1 MQPTADLTSTPRRP
15 LDVEDYIDIVRRHR
29 SWIAGPAFAALVIS
43 VVVAFF
49 WPDSYVSLGAI
60 RVVPPQVPERFV
72 PSNVNVE
79 MSQHINSMAQ
89 GILSRTMLTNI
100 VQTHGLYRREL
111 SRRPMEDI
119 IELMRRK
126 IRIGNVL
133 DVQAHGRGTTSA
145 FTIAF
150 EYENRYL
157 AQKVTSDLMSRFI
170 TENLRVRANQSRET
184 TQFLKEQWEAAKK
197 RLEELE
203 NKRTQFRLQNAGR
216 LPDDLQANLQ
226 TLRTLEM
233 QLASTNETIS
243 RIGQEKLLMESQIRI
258 YQDQLN
264 SLGSASEQLGASVK
278 SERLVQL
285 ERQILGLQT
294 TLSSL
299 RERYRDSYPDVKR
312 MESQIE
318 VLKKLRDDLLKQPDP
333 KKPETP
339 EASAGAKPNP
349 VAVRGGRELEA
360 AIARL
365 QSTIQ
370 AKDLEL
376 EERQKEQ
383 AQLKSTIKGYN
394 SRIEARPVMEQEY
407 ADLMRDYNL
416 AKARYDD
423 LNMKMS
429 QSEIATDL
437 ENRNQSETLEV
448 LDPASLPE
456 TPTKPNRWLIVGI
469 GLSLGIMLGGA
480 IAGGRE
486 VKDTSLKNLKDA
498 RAYTNLPVLGT
509 VPLLENDLVV
519 RRKRRLAWLA
529 WSAACM
535 LGILAMTSSIYY
547 YYASKT

>member
-1 MQPTADLTSTPRRP
+1 MQPTQDLISTPRRP

-29 SWIAGPAFAALVIS
+29 GWMVGPSFAALVIS

-49 WPDSYVSLGAI
+49 WPDSYVSSGAI
-60 RVVPPQVPERFV
+60 RVVPPQVPERYV
-72 PSNVNVE
+72 PSNVNME

-100 VQTHGLYRREL
+100 IQTHGLYRQEL
-111 SRRPMEDI
+111 SRNPMEDI
-119 IELMRRK
+119 IELMKRR
-126 IRIGNVL
+126 IRIGSVL
-133 DVQAHGRGTTSA
+133 DVQARGRGTMSA
-145 FTIAF
+145 FAISF
-150 EYENRYL
+150 EYDNRYL

-170 TENLRVRANQSRET
+170 TENLRTRSNQSRET
-184 TQFLKEQWEAAKK
+184 TQFLKEQWQAAKK

-203 NKRTQFRLQNAGR
+203 GKRTQFRLQNAGR
-216 LPDDLQANLQ
+216 LPDELQANLQ
-226 TLRTLEM
+226 TLRSLEA
-233 QLASTNETIS
+233 QLASVNETIS

-258 YQDQLN
+258 FQDQIA
-264 SLGSASEQLGASVK
+264 SLGSAGEQLGASVK
-278 SERLVQL
+278 NERLVQM
-285 ERQILGLQT
+285 EREILGLQT
-294 TLSSL
+294 ALSGL
-299 RERYRDSYPDVKR
+299 RERYRDNHPDVKR
-312 MESQIE
+312 LQSQIA
-318 VLKKLRDDLLKQPDP
+318 VLKKIRDDLLTEDDR

-339 EASAGAKPNP
+339 AAAKPSSL
-349 VAVRGGRELEA
+349 ALRGARDLEA

-365 QSTIQ
+365 QTQIQ
-370 AKDLEL
+370 ARDMEM

-383 AQLKSTIKGYN
+383 TQLKNTIKGYS
-394 SRIEARPVMEQEY
+394 SRIQASPVMEQEY
-407 ADLMRDYNL
+407 AELTRDFNL

-423 LNMKMS
+423 LNLKTS

-469 GLSLGIMLGGA
+469 GLGMGIMLGVVVAGA
-480 IAGGRE
+480 RE
-486 VKDTSLKNLKDA
+486 VKDASLKSLKDA

-519 RRKRRLAWLA
+519 RRKRRLVWLA

>member
-1 MQPTADLTSTPRRP
+1 MQPTQDLISTPRRP

-29 SWIAGPAFAALVIS
+29 GWMVGPSFAALVIS

-49 WPDSYVSLGAI
+49 WPDSYVSSGAI
-60 RVVPPQVPERFV
+60 RVVPPQVPERYV
-72 PSNVNVE
+72 PSNVNME

-100 VQTHGLYRREL
+100 IQTHGLYRQEL
-111 SRRPMEDI
+111 SRNPMEDI
-119 IELMRRK
+119 IELMKRR
-126 IRIGNVL
+126 IRIGSVL
-133 DVQAHGRGTTSA
+133 DVQAHGRGTMSA
-145 FTIAF
+145 FAISF
-150 EYENRYL
+150 EYDNRYL

-170 TENLRVRANQSRET
+170 TENLRTRANQSRET
-184 TQFLKEQWEAAKK
+184 TQFLKEQWQAAKK

-203 NKRTQFRLQNAGR
+203 GKRTQFRLQNAGR
-216 LPDDLQANLQ
+216 LPDELQANLQ
-226 TLRTLEM
+226 TLRSLEA
-233 QLASTNETIS
+233 QLASINETIS

-258 YQDQLN
+258 FQDQIA
-264 SLGSASEQLGASVK
+264 SLGSAGEQLGASVK
-278 SERLVQL
+278 NERLVQM
-285 ERQILGLQT
+285 EREILALQT
-294 TLSSL
+294 ALSGL
-299 RERYRDSYPDVKR
+299 RERYRDNHPDVKR
-312 MESQIE
+312 LQSQIE
-318 VLKKLRDDLLKQPDP
+318 VLKKIRDDLLTEDDQ
-333 KKPETP
+333 KKPQTP
-339 EASAGAKPNP
+339 AAAKPSSL
-349 VAVRGGRELEA
+349 ALRGARDLEA

-365 QSTIQ
+365 QTQIQ
-370 AKDLEL
+370 ARDMEM

-383 AQLKSTIKGYN
+383 TLLKNTIKGYS
-394 SRIEARPVMEQEY
+394 SRIQASPVMEQEY
-407 ADLMRDYNL
+407 AELTRDFNL

-423 LNMKMS
+423 LNLKMS

-469 GLSLGIMLGGA
+469 GLGMGIMLGVVVAGA
-480 IAGGRE
+480 RE
-486 VKDTSLKNLKDA
+486 VKDASLKSLKDA

>member
-1 MQPTADLTSTPRRP
+1 MQPTQDLISTPRRP

-29 SWIAGPAFAALVIS
+29 GWMVGPSFAALVIS

-49 WPDSYVSLGAI
+49 WPDSYVSSGAI
-60 RVVPPQVPERFV
+60 RVVPPQVPERYV
-72 PSNVNVE
+72 PSNVNME

-100 VQTHGLYRREL
+100 IQTHGLYRQEL
-111 SRRPMEDI
+111 SRNPMEDI
-119 IELMRRK
+119 IELMKRR
-126 IRIGNVL
+126 IRIGSVL
-133 DVQAHGRGTTSA
+133 DVQARGRGTMSA
-145 FTIAF
+145 FAISF
-150 EYENRYL
+150 EYDNRYL

-170 TENLRVRANQSRET
+170 TENLRTRSNQSRET
-184 TQFLKEQWEAAKK
+184 TQFLKEQWQAAKK

-203 NKRTQFRLQNAGR
+203 GKRTQFRLQNAGR
-216 LPDDLQANLQ
+216 LPDELQANLQ
-226 TLRTLEM
+226 TLRSLEA
-233 QLASTNETIS
+233 QLASVNETIS

-258 YQDQLN
+258 FQDQIA
-264 SLGSASEQLGASVK
+264 SLGSAGEQLGASVK
-278 SERLVQL
+278 NERLVQM
-285 ERQILGLQT
+285 EREILGLQT
-294 TLSSL
+294 ALSGL
-299 RERYRDSYPDVKR
+299 RERYRDNHPDVKR
-312 MESQIE
+312 LQSQIA
-318 VLKKLRDDLLKQPDP
+318 VLKKIRDDLLTEDDR

-339 EASAGAKPNP
+339 AAAKPSSL
-349 VAVRGGRELEA
+349 ALRGARDLEA

-365 QSTIQ
+365 QTQIQ
-370 AKDLEL
+370 ARDMEM

-383 AQLKSTIKGYN
+383 TQLKNTIKGYN
-394 SRIEARPVMEQEY
+394 SRIQASPVMEQEY
-407 ADLMRDYNL
+407 AELTRDFNL

-423 LNMKMS
+423 LNLKTS

-469 GLSLGIMLGGA
+469 GLGMGIMLGVVVAGA
-480 IAGGRE
+480 RE
-486 VKDTSLKNLKDA
+486 VKDASLKSLKDA

-519 RRKRRLAWLA
+519 RRKRRLVWLA

>member
-1 MQPTADLTSTPRRP
+1 MQPAQDLISTPRRP

-29 SWIAGPAFAALVIS
+29 GWMVGPSFAALVIS

-49 WPDSYVSLGAI
+49 WPDSYVSSGAI
-60 RVVPPQVPERFV
+60 RVVPPQVPERYV
-72 PSNVNVE
+72 PSNVNME

-100 VQTHGLYRREL
+100 IQTHGLYRQEL
-111 SRRPMEDI
+111 SRNPMEDI
-119 IELMRRK
+119 IELMKRR
-126 IRIGNVL
+126 IRIGSVL
-133 DVQAHGRGTTSA
+133 DVQARGRGTMSA
-145 FTIAF
+145 FAISF
-150 EYENRYL
+150 EYDNRYL

-170 TENLRVRANQSRET
+170 TENLRTRSNQSRET
-184 TQFLKEQWEAAKK
+184 TQFLKEQWQAAKK

-203 NKRTQFRLQNAGR
+203 GKRTQFRLHNAGR
-216 LPDDLQANLQ
+216 LPDELQANLQ
-226 TLRTLEM
+226 TLRSLEA
-233 QLASTNETIS
+233 QLASINETIS

-258 YQDQLN
+258 FQDQIA
-264 SLGSASEQLGASVK
+264 SLGSAGEQLGASVK
-278 SERLVQL
+278 NERLVQM
-285 ERQILGLQT
+285 EREILVLQT
-294 TLSSL
+294 ALSGL
-299 RERYRDSYPDVKR
+299 RERYRDNHPDVKR
-312 MESQIE
+312 LQSQIA
-318 VLKKLRDDLLKQPDP
+318 VLKKIRDDLLTEDVQ

-339 EASAGAKPNP
+339 AAAKPSSL
-349 VAVRGGRELEA
+349 ALRGARDLEA

-365 QSTIQ
+365 QTQIQ
-370 AKDLEL
+370 ARDMEM

-383 AQLKSTIKGYN
+383 TQLKNTIKGYN
-394 SRIEARPVMEQEY
+394 SRIQASPVMEQEY
-407 ADLMRDYNL
+407 AELTRDFNL

-423 LNMKMS
+423 LNLKVS

-469 GLSLGIMLGGA
+469 GLGMGIMLGVVVAGA
-480 IAGGRE
+480 RE
-486 VKDTSLKNLKDA
+486 VKDASLKSLKDA

>member
-1 MQPTADLTSTPRRP
+1 MQPTQAVTSTPRRP
-15 LDVEDYIDIVRRHR
+15 LDVEDYIDIVRRHKG
-29 SWIAGPAFAALVIS
+29 WMAGPAFAALVIS

-49 WPDSYVSLGAI
+49 WPDSYVSMGAI
-60 RVVPPQVPERFV
+60 RVVPPQVPERYV
-72 PSNVNVE
+72 PSNVNME

-89 GILSRTMLTNI
+89 AILSRTMLTNI
-100 VQTHGLYRREL
+100 IQTHGLYRREL

-119 IELMRRK
+119 IEMIRRR
-126 IRIGNVL
+126 IRIGSVL
-133 DVQAHGRGTTSA
+133 EIQARGRGAMSA
-145 FTIAF
+145 FTISF

-157 AQKVTSDLMSRFI
+157 AQRVTSDLMSRFI
-170 TENLRVRANQSRET
+170 SENLSSRANQSRGT

-203 NKRTQFRLQNAGR
+203 SKRTQFRLQNAGR
-216 LPDDLQANLQ
+216 LPDELQANLQ
-226 TLRTLEM
+226 TLRSLEM
-233 QLASTNETIS
+233 QLASINEAIS

-258 YQDQLN
+258 FQDQMA
-264 SLGSASEQLGASVK
+264 SLGSASEQLGANVK
-278 SERLVQL
+278 NERLIQM
-285 ERQILGLQT
+285 EREILGLQT
-294 TLSSL
+294 GLSGL
-299 RERYRDSYPDVKR
+299 RERYRDNHPDVKR
-312 MESQIE
+312 LESQIG
-318 VLKKLRDDLLKQPDP
+318 VLKKIRDDLLKQDEQ

-339 EASAGAKPNP
+339 APGKPSP
-349 VAVRGGRELEA
+349 AVLRGGRSFDA
-360 AIARL
+360 AISRL
-365 QSTIQ
+365 QSQIQ
-370 AKDLEL
+370 AKDMEL

-383 AQLKSTIKGYN
+383 AQLRNTIKGYN
-394 SRIEARPVMEQEY
+394 LRIQASPVMEQEY
-407 ADLMRDYNL
+407 TDLTRDFNL

-423 LNMKMS
+423 LNLKMS

-448 LDPASLPE
+448 LDSASLPE
-456 TPTKPNRWLIVGI
+456 TPTKPNRWLIVGV
-469 GLSLGIMLGGA
+469 GLGLGIMLGVVVAGA
-480 IAGGRE
+480 RE
-486 VKDTSLKNLKDA
+486 VKDASLKNMKDA

>member
-1 MQPTADLTSTPRRP
+1 MQPTQDLISTPRRP

-29 SWIAGPAFAALVIS
+29 GWMVGPSFAALVIS

-49 WPDSYVSLGAI
+49 WPDSYVSSGAI
-60 RVVPPQVPERFV
+60 RVVPPQVPERYV
-72 PSNVNVE
+72 PSNVNME

-100 VQTHGLYRREL
+100 IQTHGLYRQEL
-111 SRRPMEDI
+111 SRNPMEDI
-119 IELMRRK
+119 IELMKRR
-126 IRIGNVL
+126 IRIGSVL
-133 DVQAHGRGTTSA
+133 DVQARGRGTMSA
-145 FTIAF
+145 FAISF
-150 EYENRYL
+150 EYDNRYL

-170 TENLRVRANQSRET
+170 TENLRTRSNQSRET
-184 TQFLKEQWEAAKK
+184 TQFLKEQWQAAKK

-203 NKRTQFRLQNAGR
+203 GKRTQFRLQNAGR
-216 LPDDLQANLQ
+216 LPDELQANLQ
-226 TLRTLEM
+226 TLRSLEA
-233 QLASTNETIS
+233 QLASVNETIS

-258 YQDQLN
+258 FQDQIA
-264 SLGSASEQLGASVK
+264 SLGSAGEQLGASVK
-278 SERLVQL
+278 NERLVQM
-285 ERQILGLQT
+285 EREILGLQT
-294 TLSSL
+294 ALSGL
-299 RERYRDSYPDVKR
+299 RERYRDNHPDVKR
-312 MESQIE
+312 LQSQIA
-318 VLKKLRDDLLKQPDP
+318 VLKKIRDDLLTEDDR

-339 EASAGAKPNP
+339 AAAKPSSL
-349 VAVRGGRELEA
+349 ALRGARDLEA

-365 QSTIQ
+365 QTQIQ
-370 AKDLEL
+370 ARDMEM

-383 AQLKSTIKGYN
+383 TQLKNTIKGYN
-394 SRIEARPVMEQEY
+394 SRIQASPVMEQEY
-407 ADLMRDYNL
+407 AELTRDFNL

-423 LNMKMS
+423 LNLKMS

-469 GLSLGIMLGGA
+469 GLGMGIMLGVVVAGA
-480 IAGGRE
+480 RE
-486 VKDTSLKNLKDA
+486 VKDASLKSLKDA

-519 RRKRRLAWLA
+519 RRKRRLVWLA